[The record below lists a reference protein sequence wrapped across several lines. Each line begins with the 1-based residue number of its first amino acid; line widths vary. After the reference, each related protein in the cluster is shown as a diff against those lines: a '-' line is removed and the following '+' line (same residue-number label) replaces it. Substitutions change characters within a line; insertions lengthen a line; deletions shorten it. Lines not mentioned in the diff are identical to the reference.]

1 MIDKKKEKKET
12 LENKVSLSL
21 REFSKAKILFR
32 LVNTKRENSKSFNIY
47 EKAKLSTN
55 LENAFNNDY
64 RKIDIEYDTTK
75 NDRFKKVNLLV
86 DINSYL
92 DKDKKNLYL
101 DLLNSNKKY
110 IKENNISNK
119 DILENIN
126 YFEKKIK
133 RVKIDVTKKIRD
145 ES

>member
-55 LENAFNNDY
+55 LELAFNNDY

-75 NDRFKKVNLLV
+75 NNRFKKVNLLV

-92 DKDKKNLYL
+92 DKEKKSLYL
-101 DLLNSNKKY
+101 DLINSNKKY
-110 IKENNISNK
+110 VKENNISNK

-126 YFEKKIK
+126 YFEKKILELK
-133 RVKIDVTKKIRD
+133 
-145 ES
+145 

>member
-1 MIDKKKEKKET
+1 MIEKKKEKKET

-32 LVNTKRENSKSFNIY
+32 LVNNKRENSKSFNIY

-55 LENAFNNDY
+55 LELAFNNDY

-75 NDRFKKVNLLV
+75 NNRFKKVNLLV

-126 YFEKKIK
+126 YFEKKIN
-133 RVKIDVTKKIRD
+133 
-145 ES
+145 ELN

>member
-47 EKAKLSTN
+47 EKAKFSSN

-75 NDRFKKVNLLV
+75 NNRFKKVNLLV

-92 DKDKKNLYL
+92 DKEKKSLYL
-101 DLLNSNKKY
+101 DLINSNKKY
-110 IKENNISNK
+110 VKENNISNK

-126 YFEKKIK
+126 YFEKKILELK
-133 RVKIDVTKKIRD
+133 
-145 ES
+145 

>member
-47 EKAKLSTN
+47 EKAKFSTN
-55 LENAFNNDY
+55 LENAFNNNY

-92 DKDKKNLYL
+92 NKDKKNLYL

-126 YFEKKIK
+126 YFEKKINELK
-133 RVKIDVTKKIRD
+133 
-145 ES
+145 

>member
-92 DKDKKNLYL
+92 NKDKKNLYL

-126 YFEKKIK
+126 YFEKKILELK
-133 RVKIDVTKKIRD
+133 
-145 ES
+145 